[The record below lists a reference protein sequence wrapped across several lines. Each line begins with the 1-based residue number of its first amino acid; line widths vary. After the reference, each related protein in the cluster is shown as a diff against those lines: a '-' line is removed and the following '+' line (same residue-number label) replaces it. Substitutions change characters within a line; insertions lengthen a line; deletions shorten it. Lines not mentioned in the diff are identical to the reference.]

1 MNKAIDYI
9 TGNSKKTAGQNIPL
23 PISIN
28 DIKLKLKYD
37 IITTL
42 PDESLILNYI
52 DAGIRYFENQTN
64 LVIVD
69 TLFDAYFSNFSNYH
83 YNIFDNNDYYNYNQY
98 ATNNYIILNEK
109 RNTKQIISIDYIK
122 TDNTN
127 IVLQNTDYRLKLD
140 TCNPKIL
147 SNLKTSF
154 PIDYKLDFNN
164 KSYEN
169 IVHIQYKAGFSNNI
183 NEIPSDIKNFLI
195 SYAVYMYEACMS
207 NNKNI
212 NDIPFYIKDMISDYI
227 TENKNCILNNNYI
240 AI

>member
-9 TGNSKKTAGQNIPL
+9 SGNSKKSTGQTIPL

-28 DIKLKLKYD
+28 DVKLKLKYD
-37 IITTL
+37 VSTTL

-83 YNIFDNNDYYNYNQY
+83 YNIFDNYVYYNYNQCS
-98 ATNNYIILNEK
+98 TDNYIILNEK

-122 TDNTN
+122 ADNTN
-127 IVLQNTDYRLKLD
+127 VVLQNTDYRLKLD

-147 SNLKTSF
+147 SNLETSF

-164 KSYEN
+164 KSREN
-169 IVHIQYKAGFSNNI
+169 IVHIQYKAGFSNDI
-183 NEIPSDIKNFLI
+183 NQIPSDIKNFLT
-195 SYAVYMYEACMS
+195 SYTVYMYETCMY
-207 NNKNI
+207 NNQNT
-212 NDIPFYIKDMISDYI
+212 DGVPFYIKDMIGDYI
-227 TENKNCILNNNYI
+227 TENKNCILNNYI